1 MDWTE
6 NGKRLKKRTY
16 SCEKHNCNRFE
27 IVRDLDCVLRIVTT
41 ISVDEDALRVV
52 TMDRRLSRRKMR
64 SSEKSVS
71 LRTFRARLV
80 ASD

>member
-6 NGKRLKKRTY
+6 NAKRLKKRTY

-41 ISVDEDALRVV
+41 ISVDEDALRVA
-52 TMDRRLSRRKMR
+52 TMDGRYRERKR
-64 SSEKSVS
+64 GRPKREID
-71 LRTFRARLV
+71 AG
-80 ASD
+80 